1 MSYAFSKTP
10 TADYHHSKNVMST
23 QHSLAPIEAT
33 SIFPASPSI
42 SSSRRTSV
50 DTQTRSSTVSSPA
63 LGPVSTTSGG
73 LIGASTSADQLASAR
88 RNRAALRDFYGLKSP
103 PTQKDAKDGKEQ
115 EGETEIQ
122 PGKLDSV
129 GFDAKLYVK
138 ELLGKESLERLLKT
152 EGSLV
157 SGKLLSV
164 QYDIELTLARD

>member
-1 MSYAFSKTP
+1 
-10 TADYHHSKNVMST
+10 MST
-23 QHSLAPIEAT
+23 HSLAPVEVT
-33 SIFPASPSI
+33 STLPASPSI

-73 LIGASTSADQLASAR
+73 PIGTLTSANQLASAR

-103 PTQKDAKDGKEQ
+103 STQKDPKDGKEQ
-115 EGETEIQ
+115 ESEAQIQ
-122 PGKLDSV
+122 PGELDSV
-129 GFDAKLYVK
+129 GFDAKTYVK

-157 SGKLLSV
+157 SGSFYLFSTRS
-164 QYDIELTLARD
+164 I